1 MIKYLSP
8 ALLCFVIFILPACA
22 QTSTSNQKEMKD
34 STNRK
39 PEMQVN
45 KEELK
50 SKLTEEEYAV
60 TQLCSTEPPFKN
72 KYWDNHIEGMYY
84 CVVCNSPLFSSD
96 TKFDSGTGW
105 PSFFKPANDTALFE
119 KVDSAYGMQR
129 TEIQCAKCGS
139 HLGHVFDD
147 GPRPT
152 GLRYCMN
159 SASLK
164 FEEKKEK

>member
-1 MIKYLSP
+1 MKSKILP
-8 ALLCFVIFILPACA
+8 TLLMLISILPACG
-22 QTSTSNQKEMKD
+22 QTSNTKQSTMNDSSNQNSEFV
-34 STNRK
+34 
-39 PEMQVN
+39 VN

-50 SKLTEEEYAV
+50 KKLSDEQYAV
-60 TQLCSTEPPFKN
+60 TQQCSTEPPFKN
-72 KYWDNHIEGMYY
+72 LYWDNHIEGMYY

-105 PSFFKPANDTALFE
+105 PSFFKPANDKALIE
-119 KVDSAYGMQR
+119 KKDNAYGMVR
-129 TEIQCAKCGS
+129 VEIQCSKCHS

-159 SASLK
+159 SASLNFVPNK
-164 FEEKKEK
+164 